1 MKTQNTQNSPKHI
14 TRNKFVERLI
24 NAKKVIFMTIEYCSK
39 IDLKSEFKNLEIYEV
54 QYANVALGA
63 SHIKRK
69 NKIEESL
76 GYEVMSDAGQL
87 AWGSLSANRK
97 IRVHKNKAYL
107 HGFRIRKVRTS
118 EGYFI
123 DGNGNRL
130 NSETVATMRKPKAES
145 EVQKK
150 VGWRAYT
157 VDKIRRF
164 WYKGEWVLTD

>member
-76 GYEVMSDAGQL
+76 GYEVMSDAG
-87 AWGSLSANRK
+87 SLSWGTLSSNRK
-97 IRVHKNKAYL
+97 VRSHKGSFYL
-107 HGFRIRKVRTS
+107 HGFRIAKVRKN
-118 EGYFI
+118 EGYFC
-123 DGNGNRL
+123 DSNGNRL
-130 NSETVATMRKPKAES
+130 DPEKVQEMRKPKAES

-157 VDKIRRF
+157 IDKIRRF